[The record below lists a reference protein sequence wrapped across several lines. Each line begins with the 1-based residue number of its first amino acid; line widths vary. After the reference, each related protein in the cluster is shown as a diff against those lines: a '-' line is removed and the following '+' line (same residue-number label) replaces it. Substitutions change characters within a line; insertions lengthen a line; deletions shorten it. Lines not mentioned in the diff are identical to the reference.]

1 MRFDKGYILLRD
13 LRFHA
18 FHGVLP
24 QERLVGGNFVVD
36 LRVGYPLAQVMTS
49 DQVDDTLNYAS
60 LYALVERE
68 MQQPSS
74 LLEHVAGRIAQAI
87 AKTFPQALS
96 IDLTLTKQNPPM
108 GADSKGAGVE
118 MHFVR
123 SEKKKVNSEKF

>member
-36 LRVGYPLAQVMTS
+36 LRVGYPLAQAMTS
-49 DQVDDTLNYAS
+49 DRVDDTLNYAS

-68 MQQPSS
+68 MQQSSS

-87 AKTFPQALS
+87 AKTFPEALS

-108 GADSKGAGVE
+108 GADCKGAGVE
-118 MHFVR
+118 MHF
-123 SEKKKVNSEKF
+123 EK

>member
-1 MRFDKGYILLRD
+1 MKLDKGYILLSD

-36 LRVGYPLAQVMTS
+36 LRVGYPLAQAMTF

-96 IDLTLTKQNPPM
+96 IDITLTKQNPPM
-108 GADSKGAGVE
+108 GADCKGAGVE

-123 SEKKKVNSEKF
+123 SEK

>member
-1 MRFDKGYILLRD
+1 MKLDKGYILLSD

-36 LRVGYPLAQVMTS
+36 LRVGYPLAQAMTF
-49 DQVDDTLNYAS
+49 DQVNDTLNYAS

-108 GADSKGAGVE
+108 GADCKGAGVE

-123 SEKKKVNSEKF
+123 SEK

>member
-36 LRVGYPLAQVMTS
+36 LRVGYPLAQAMTS

-87 AKTFPQALS
+87 AKTFPEALS

-108 GADSKGAGVE
+108 GADCKGAGVE
-118 MHFVR
+118 MHF
-123 SEKKKVNSEKF
+123 EK

>member
-36 LRVGYPLAQVMTS
+36 LRVGYPLAQAMTS
-49 DQVDDTLNYAS
+49 DRVDDTLNYAS

-74 LLEHVAGRIAQAI
+74 LLEHVAGRIAQAS
-87 AKTFPQALS
+87 AKTFPEALS

-108 GADSKGAGVE
+108 GADCKGAGVE
-118 MHFVR
+118 MHF
-123 SEKKKVNSEKF
+123 EK

>member
-36 LRVGYPLAQVMTS
+36 LRVGYPLAQAMTS
-49 DQVDDTLNYAS
+49 DRVDDTLNYAS

-68 MQQPSS
+68 MQQPPS

-87 AKTFPQALS
+87 AKTFPEALS

-108 GADSKGAGVE
+108 GADCKGAGVE
-118 MHFVR
+118 MHF
-123 SEKKKVNSEKF
+123 EK

>member
-1 MRFDKGYILLRD
+1 MKLDKGYILLSD

-36 LRVGYPLAQVMTS
+36 LRVGYPLAQAITF

-108 GADSKGAGVE
+108 GADCKGAGVE

-123 SEKKKVNSEKF
+123 SEK

>member
-18 FHGVLP
+18 FHGALP

-36 LRVGYPLAQVMTS
+36 LRVGYPLAQAMTS
-49 DQVDDTLNYAS
+49 DRVDDTLNYAS

-87 AKTFPQALS
+87 AKTFPEALS

-108 GADSKGAGVE
+108 GADCKGAGVE
-118 MHFVR
+118 MHF
-123 SEKKKVNSEKF
+123 EK

>member
-1 MRFDKGYILLRD
+1 MRFDKGYILLRE

-36 LRVGYPLAQVMTS
+36 LRVGYPLAQAMTS
-49 DQVDDTLNYAS
+49 DRVDDTLNYAS

-87 AKTFPQALS
+87 AKTFPEALS

-108 GADSKGAGVE
+108 GADCKGAGVE
-118 MHFVR
+118 MHF
-123 SEKKKVNSEKF
+123 EK

>member
-36 LRVGYPLAQVMTS
+36 LRVGYPLAQAMTS
-49 DQVDDTLNYAS
+49 ERVDDTLNYAS

-74 LLEHVAGRIAQAI
+74 LLEHVAGRIAQTI
-87 AKTFPQALS
+87 AKTFPEALS

-108 GADSKGAGVE
+108 GADCKGAGVE
-118 MHFVR
+118 MHF
-123 SEKKKVNSEKF
+123 EK

>member
-36 LRVGYPLAQVMTS
+36 LRVGYPLAQAMTS
-49 DQVDDTLNYAS
+49 DRVDDTLNYAS

-68 MQQPSS
+68 MQQPS
-74 LLEHVAGRIAQAI
+74 GRIAQAI
-87 AKTFPQALS
+87 AKTFPEALS

-108 GADSKGAGVE
+108 GADCKGAGVE
-118 MHFVR
+118 MHF
-123 SEKKKVNSEKF
+123 EK

>member
-36 LRVGYPLAQVMTS
+36 LRVGYPLAQAMTS
-49 DQVDDTLNYAS
+49 DRMDDTLNYAS

-87 AKTFPQALS
+87 AKTFPEALS

-108 GADSKGAGVE
+108 GADCKGAGVE
-118 MHFVR
+118 MHF
-123 SEKKKVNSEKF
+123 EK

>member
-1 MRFDKGYILLRD
+1 MKLDKGYILLSD

-36 LRVGYPLAQVMTS
+36 LRVGYPLVQAMTF

-87 AKTFPQALS
+87 AKTFPQTLS
-96 IDLTLTKQNPPM
+96 IDLTLTKQNPPI
-108 GADSKGAGVE
+108 GADCKGAGVE

-123 SEKKKVNSEKF
+123 SEK

>member
-1 MRFDKGYILLRD
+1 MKLDKGYILLSD

-36 LRVGYPLAQVMTS
+36 LRVGYPLVQAMTS
-49 DQVDDTLNYAS
+49 DQVNDTLNYAS

-108 GADSKGAGVE
+108 GADCKGAGVE

-123 SEKKKVNSEKF
+123 SEK

>member
-1 MRFDKGYILLRD
+1 MRFDKGYILLSD

-36 LRVGYPLAQVMTS
+36 LRVGYPLAQAMTS
-49 DQVDDTLNYAS
+49 DRVDDTLNYAS

-108 GADSKGAGVE
+108 GADCKGAGVE
-118 MHFVR
+118 MHF
-123 SEKKKVNSEKF
+123 EK

>member
-36 LRVGYPLAQVMTS
+36 LRVGYPLALAMTS
-49 DQVDDTLNYAS
+49 DRVDDTLNYAS

-87 AKTFPQALS
+87 AKTFPEALS

-108 GADSKGAGVE
+108 GADCKGAGVE
-118 MHFVR
+118 MHF
-123 SEKKKVNSEKF
+123 EK

>member
-1 MRFDKGYILLRD
+1 MKLDKGYILLSD
-13 LRFHA
+13 LCFHA

-36 LRVGYPLAQVMTS
+36 LRVGYPLAQAMTF

-68 MQQPSS
+68 MQKPSS
-74 LLEHVAGRIAQAI
+74 LLEHVAGRIAQTI

-108 GADSKGAGVE
+108 GADCKGAGVE

-123 SEKKKVNSEKF
+123 SEK

>member
-36 LRVGYPLAQVMTS
+36 IRVGYPLAQAMTS
-49 DQVDDTLNYAS
+49 DRVDDTLNYAS

-87 AKTFPQALS
+87 AKTFPEALS

-108 GADSKGAGVE
+108 GADCKGAGVE
-118 MHFVR
+118 MHF
-123 SEKKKVNSEKF
+123 EK

>member
-24 QERLVGGNFVVD
+24 QERQVGGNFVVD
-36 LRVGYPLAQVMTS
+36 LRVGYPLAQALDS

-60 LYALVERE
+60 LYELVSRE
-68 MQQPSS
+68 MKQPSA

-87 AKTFPQALS
+87 EKAFPQTIS

-108 GADSKGAGVE
+108 GADCKGAGVE
-118 MHFVR
+118 IHWGI
-123 SEKKKVNSEKF
+123 

>member
-36 LRVGYPLAQVMTS
+36 LRVGYPLAQAMTS
-49 DQVDDTLNYAS
+49 DRVDNTLNYAS

-74 LLEHVAGRIAQAI
+74 LLEHVAGRIVQAI
-87 AKTFPQALS
+87 AKTFPEALS

-108 GADSKGAGVE
+108 GADCKGAGVE
-118 MHFVR
+118 MHF
-123 SEKKKVNSEKF
+123 EK

>member
-36 LRVGYPLAQVMTS
+36 LRVGYSLAQAMTS
-49 DQVDDTLNYAS
+49 DRVDDTLNYAS

-87 AKTFPQALS
+87 AKTFPEALS

-108 GADSKGAGVE
+108 GADCKGAGVE
-118 MHFVR
+118 MHF
-123 SEKKKVNSEKF
+123 EK

>member
-1 MRFDKGYILLRD
+1 MKLDKGYILLSD

-108 GADSKGAGVE
+108 GADCKGAGVE
-118 MHFVR
+118 MHFIR
-123 SEKKKVNSEKF
+123 SEK

>member
-1 MRFDKGYILLRD
+1 MKLDKGYILLSD

-36 LRVGYPLAQVMTS
+36 LRVGYPLAQAMTS
-49 DQVDDTLNYAS
+49 DQVNDTLNYAS

-108 GADSKGAGVE
+108 GADCKGAGVE

-123 SEKKKVNSEKF
+123 SEK

>member
-36 LRVGYPLAQVMTS
+36 LRVGYPLAQAMTS
-49 DQVDDTLNYAS
+49 DRVDNTLNYAS

-87 AKTFPQALS
+87 AKTFPEALS

-108 GADSKGAGVE
+108 GADCKGAGVE
-118 MHFVR
+118 MHF
-123 SEKKKVNSEKF
+123 EK

>member
-1 MRFDKGYILLRD
+1 MKLDKGYILLSD

-36 LRVGYPLAQVMTS
+36 LRVGYPLAQAMTF

-96 IDLTLTKQNPPM
+96 IDLTLTKQNPPI
-108 GADSKGAGVE
+108 GADCKGAGVE

-123 SEKKKVNSEKF
+123 SEK

>member
-36 LRVGYPLAQVMTS
+36 LRVGYPLAQAMTS
-49 DQVDDTLNYAS
+49 DRVDDTLNYAS

-74 LLEHVAGRIAQAI
+74 LLEHVAGRIAQAL
-87 AKTFPQALS
+87 AKTFPEALS

-108 GADSKGAGVE
+108 GADCKGAGVE
-118 MHFVR
+118 MHF
-123 SEKKKVNSEKF
+123 EK

>member
-1 MRFDKGYILLRD
+1 MKLDKGYILLSD

-36 LRVGYPLAQVMTS
+36 LRVGYPLAQAMTF

-108 GADSKGAGVE
+108 GADCKGAGVE

-123 SEKKKVNSEKF
+123 SEK

>member
-1 MRFDKGYILLRD
+1 MKLDKGYILLSD

-36 LRVGYPLAQVMTS
+36 LRVGYPLVQAMTS
-49 DQVDDTLNYAS
+49 DQVNDTLNYAS

-96 IDLTLTKQNPPM
+96 IDLTLTKQNPPI
-108 GADSKGAGVE
+108 GADCKGAGVE
-118 MHFVR
+118 MRFVR
-123 SEKKKVNSEKF
+123 SEK

>member
-36 LRVGYPLAQVMTS
+36 LRVGYPLAQAMTS
-49 DQVDDTLNYAS
+49 DRVDDTLNYAS

-74 LLEHVAGRIAQAI
+74 LLEHVAGRIAQTI

-108 GADSKGAGVE
+108 EADCKGAGVE
-118 MHFVR
+118 MHF
-123 SEKKKVNSEKF
+123 EK